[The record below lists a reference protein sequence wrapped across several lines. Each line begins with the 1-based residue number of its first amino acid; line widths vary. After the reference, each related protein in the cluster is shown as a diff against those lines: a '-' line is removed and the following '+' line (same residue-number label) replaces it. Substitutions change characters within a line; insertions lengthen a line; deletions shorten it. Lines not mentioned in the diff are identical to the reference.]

1 MAEKNESQNGETSL
15 ADTYV
20 VGVRFQPASKAYHFS
35 APTSMDIAPGAWVVV
50 ETVYGDQVGQVVT
63 LSYEVPEGKSLK
75 ELKPVLRRASGLDMA
90 RYQLMQERA
99 QRMLE
104 VAKEEIADL
113 SLELKV
119 VSAEFTLDGSS
130 ALVLC
135 SGPFNRKGFTALRRR
150 LASRMRC
157 RVDLRN
163 VGPRDQAKAM
173 DGYGVCGGPRCCG
186 RFLIEFQTVSIRM
199 AKDQAV
205 SMSPSDIT
213 GMCGRLRCCLAYEHQ
228 VYKEA
233 SQGFPRMRARV
244 QTDRGL
250 GRVVDWD
257 ILKGIIVVEIP
268 PEGPKYERQ
277 RFRYRVEDVE
287 VVQPKQQN
295 QPKKK

>member
-1 MAEKNESQNGETSL
+1 MAGTTESKDGGMPP

-35 APTSMDIAPGAWVVV
+35 APGDMDIAPGAWVVV
-50 ETVYGDQVGQVVT
+50 ETVYGDQVGQVVA
-63 LSYEVPEGKSLK
+63 LSHELPKGKSLK
-75 ELKPVLRRASGLDMA
+75 ELRPVLRRASGLDMA
-90 RYQLMQERA
+90 RYQLMRERA
-99 QRMLE
+99 QRMVE
-104 VAKEEIADL
+104 VAREEIANL
-113 SLELKV
+113 SPELKI

-135 SGPFNRKGFTALRRR
+135 SGPFSRKGFAALRRR

-157 RVDLRN
+157 RVELRN

-173 DGYGVCGGPRCCG
+173 DGYGVCGEPRCCG
-186 RFLIEFQTVSIRM
+186 RFLTEFQTVSIRM

-233 SQGFPRMRARV
+233 SRGFPRMRARV

-277 RFRYRVEDVE
+277 RFRYRVEDVK
-287 VVQPKQQN
+287 VVQL
-295 QPKKK
+295 KK